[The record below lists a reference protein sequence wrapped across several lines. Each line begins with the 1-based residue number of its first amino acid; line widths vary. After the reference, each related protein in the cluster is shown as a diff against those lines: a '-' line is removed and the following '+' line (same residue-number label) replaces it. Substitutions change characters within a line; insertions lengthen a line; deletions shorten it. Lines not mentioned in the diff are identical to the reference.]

1 MSFFAITYFT
11 YVYFNNFNVK
21 RCEIHIMIVKKK
33 FILDICRYVYFTV
46 LKLLHVLK
54 IDGFIMI
61 YFIITVQNSTLH
73 GNPMSKKPHAERH

>member
-21 RCEIHIMIVKKK
+21 RCEIHIMIVKMK
-33 FILDICRYVYFTV
+33 FIVLYVYFTV

-54 IDGFIMI
+54 KNGFIMI